1 MSEPQPKH
9 GVGPSALESESR
21 SLPVDL
27 SRFSTGKFDR
37 GAGVVKEGLWLVVS
51 LVLFRLCPFSF
62 SALKRA
68 VLRAFGAD
76 IGSNV
81 TIKPQVKI
89 TFPWKLTVG
98 NHVWLGEEC
107 WLLNLERVVIG
118 NNVSISQRAFLC
130 TGSHDY
136 KKTTFDLITRP
147 IKVEDGVWIGAGC
160 WVGPGVTMG
169 SHAVLTAGSVA
180 TKDLAAQWNL
190 SGQSGRA
197 GEAARHFLTL
207 HFTNQHQTWPILNN
221 HPARHPSVAG
231 QPAPRKISRPEW
243 AFAGLALGL
252 SLVPSDQQSPAG
264 MVNEPAI

>member
-1 MSEPQPKH
+1 MAFCLKPVTICQEMSELQSKT
-9 GVGPSALESESR
+9 VNEQSASAPAGQ

-27 SRFSTGKFDR
+27 SRFSPGQFDR

-51 LVLFRLCPFSF
+51 LILFRLCPFSF
-62 SALKRA
+62 SALKRG
-68 VLRAFGAD
+68 VLRAFGAE
-76 IGSNV
+76 IGCNV

-169 SHAVLTAGSVA
+169 SHAVLTAASVT
-180 TKDLAAQWNL
+180 TKDLAAN
-190 SGQSGRA
+190 GIYRG
-197 GEAARHFLTL
+197 
-207 HFTNQHQTWPILNN
+207 N
-221 HPARHPSVAG
+221 PAVLVKQRV
-231 QPAPRKISRPEW
+231 IS
-243 AFAGLALGL
+243 
-252 SLVPSDQQSPAG
+252 
-264 MVNEPAI
+264 